1 MRMKALAAATV
12 LLAAASGTARAH
24 HQEIVL
30 QLRGPLQAEFAGYY
44 VADYQGFYDEGDVAV
59 RIEPGGPGV
68 SPAKVLAD
76 GGANIAVEWL
86 PEALAARARGV
97 PLVNIAQIFKRSGLG
112 LTCRKDAGIA
122 TPADLAGKRLGVWP
136 DGNPYPLRAWMKAL
150 GLATDGTPAGVTVV
164 DQGPGVGLLV
174 DRTADCITTM
184 RYDQYGQL
192 LDAGL
197 KPDEL
202 VVFDYQDQG
211 VATLEDGLYVLASVL
226 KDPDHVATLGGLP
239 APDHARLA
247 LGARQPGRGGAHR
260 AGIRYRPS
268 ADRAAAGADDGGD
281 QQARRR
287 HHGRAR
293 PGRLPAH
300 AARPGRR
307 RRRPEAEQAGQ
318 GCHQPRRGRRG
329 EPRQALLSGT
339 GP

>member
-1 MRMKALAAATV
+1 M
-12 LLAAASGTARAH
+12 
-24 HQEIVL
+24 
-30 QLRGPLQAEFAGYY
+30 
-44 VADYQGFYDEGDVAV
+44 
-59 RIEPGGPGV
+59 
-68 SPAKVLAD
+68 
-76 GGANIAVEWL
+76 
-86 PEALAARARGV
+86 

-226 KDPDHVATLGGLP
+226 KDPDHVATLGGFLHQTMRGWLWARDNPVEAARIVLEYDTDHRLTEQRQVRMMEEINKLAAGTTGVLDP
-239 APDHARLA
+239 ADYQHTLRVL
-247 LGARQPGRGGAHR
+247 
-260 AGIRYRPS
+260 
-268 ADRAAAGADDGGD
+268 AAAGAD
-281 QQARRR
+281 
-287 HHGRAR
+287 
-293 PGRLPAH
+293 PKLSKPAKGATSH
-300 AARPGRR
+300 AVVDTANL
-307 RRRPEAEQAGQ
+307 AK
-318 GCHQPRRGRRG
+318 
-329 EPRQALLSGT
+329 LF
-339 GP
+339 